1 VRVSYLLL
9 HKFKHVNC
17 NNIAHSIY
25 ELHYVLNDQG
35 IEIRFRCM
43 ELVFLL
49 KGLRLPA
56 EELELF
62 NPYQGQLPW
71 DKAAGH
77 DVKHRPHLE
86 PTPPYAF
93 IF

>member
-1 VRVSYLLL
+1 
-9 HKFKHVNC
+9 
-17 NNIAHSIY
+17 
-25 ELHYVLNDQG
+25 
-35 IEIRFRCM
+35 M